1 MPSRRRLQQ
10 YAIAISILSVFYN
23 TAEGVVSIVFGA
35 ESSSRAL
42 VFYGLQSA
50 VEVIS
55 ALLVT
60 WRFLGVTKPGNE
72 TDSSSKTSLQTIR

>member
-10 YAIAISILSVFYN
+10 YAIAISILSLFYN
-23 TAEGVVSIVFGA
+23 TAEGVVSVVFGA
-35 ESSSRAL
+35 ESSSHAL

-55 ALLVT
+55 DFLVT
-60 WRFLGVTKPGNE
+60 WRFLGVSKPGDE
-72 TDSSSKTSLQTIR
+72 TENLSKTSPQIIR